1 MAIVDN
7 YSKEEFEQ
15 IAKESKTVPDFL
27 KKLGYKSDST
37 KTRTTVFKKIEEYN
51 LDISHLKQRPKT
63 IKRNE
68 ENIFVENST
77 ASQSVLRK

>member
-15 IAKESKTVPDFL
+15 IAKESKTIPDFL

-37 KTRTTVFKKIEEYN
+37 KTRATVLKK
-51 LDISHLKQRPKT
+51 L
-63 IKRNE
+63 RN
-68 ENIFVENST
+68 II
-77 ASQSVLRK
+77 